1 MEHKFV
7 SESIKPVIATADTGA
22 MATGGPGLP
31 HEFTWRGKAPDSKG
45 QCRLILAKYSASVSG
60 SCRFPWIC
68 HVPAS
73 YTHKD
78 NFWYQAKGVYYGRA

>member
-45 QCRLILAKYSASVSG
+45 QC
-60 SCRFPWIC
+60 
-68 HVPAS
+68 
-73 YTHKD
+73 
-78 NFWYQAKGVYYGRA
+78 

>member
-1 MEHKFV
+1 MNLESETYYLRIQLFILVMEHKFV

-45 QCRLILAKYSASVSG
+45 QC
-60 SCRFPWIC
+60 
-68 HVPAS
+68 
-73 YTHKD
+73 
-78 NFWYQAKGVYYGRA
+78 